1 MFQSILLRSGLLRRL
16 RASWKSDVDAAA
28 KPLRKEVRQL
38 ASRVEQLERELAETS
53 TRARHADRIA
63 TQLKL
68 TAALN
73 DRQRS
78 VMAGLPRLL
87 DEQRITCH
95 IRAAVESAT
104 LLTEPYEHAIVER
117 LLPDD
122 VYQLLI
128 DTIPPPPFFHDRDPI
143 KRDIRFPMEFGPTV
157 TAMVWGFFDEVIARR
172 AIRAAVLDKFHEPLQ
187 RHFDALFGRAFR
199 EHANALPQSVSGGR
213 LMLRSPGYHLD
224 PHRDPKHTMLTC
236 LLYLARPG
244 DSETYGTQIFRVA
257 GDTDAS
263 YKQTYYPQ
271 QEGHT
276 CELVKVV
283 PFRANCMLV
292 FLNSRGAHGATIPA
306 DAPANVERYS
316 YQFYIAP
323 QREPLS
329 SLIKL
334 LPADRRA
341 MWRNKPEAVTGG
353 SSSGSSQEQPALS
366 LSSSARL

>member
-1 MFQSILLRSGLLRRL
+1 MFETILLRSGLLPRL
-16 RASWKSDVDAAA
+16 RGLWKSDVDAAA
-28 KPLRKEVRQL
+28 KPLRKDVRQL
-38 ASRVEQLERELAETS
+38 ASRIEQLEDELAETS

-63 TQLKL
+63 TRLEL

-73 DRQRS
+73 DRQR
-78 VMAGLPRLL
+78 AAIAELPRLL
-87 DEQRITCH
+87 DEQRITRH
-95 IRAAVESAT
+95 IRAAIESAT
-104 LLTEPYEHAIVER
+104 LLMDPYEHAIVER

-122 VYQLLI
+122 VYHLLL
-128 DTIPPPPFFHDRDPI
+128 DAIPPAPFFHDRDPI
-143 KRDIRFPMEFGPTV
+143 KRDIRFPMAFGPTL
-157 TAMVWGFFDEVIARR
+157 TAVVWGFFDEVIARR
-172 AIRAAVLDKFHEPLQ
+172 AIRGAVLDKFHEPLQ
-187 RHFDALFGRAFR
+187 RHFDAVFGQRFR
-199 EHANALPQSVSGGR
+199 EQANALPQSVSGGR

-263 YKQTYYPQ
+263 YKQTYYPE

-283 PFRANCMLV
+283 PFRPNCMLV

-306 DAPANVERYS
+306 DAPTTLERYS

-323 QREPLS
+323 QREALS
-329 SLIKL
+329 SLIKA
-334 LPADRRA
+334 LPHRRRA
-341 MWRNKPEAVTGG
+341 MWRNKPDGAT
-353 SSSGSSQEQPALS
+353 SGSSPVSSQEDPALS
-366 LSSSARL
+366 LASSARL